1 MEKIQF
7 IDLAAQQKRIGADVI
22 SEKINA
28 VLAHGQY
35 IMGPEVKEFE
45 QKLSE
50 FGGTAHCLSCSN
62 GSDAIFL
69 ALLALGIGPGDA
81 VFVPSFTF
89 AATAEMVALAGATP
103 VFVDVLESS
112 FNMDPAHLTAAIEE
126 VREKGE
132 LTAKAVM
139 PVCLFGQI
147 ADYPALTKIAKAND
161 LAVIADAAQGFGA
174 SLDGQQAGH
183 WADLVT
189 TSFFPAKPLGGYGD
203 GGAVLTNNQQLM
215 DNLTSLRNHGQGTDR
230 YDNVRIGINGRL
242 DSIQA
247 AILTLKLEIFADEIT
262 ARGEI
267 AERYSQGLGDLVTT
281 PTLLANSIST
291 WAQYTIRHPKRDEIA
306 AYLRD
311 QNIPTAIYYARPIHR
326 QTAYEDYPIAGGE
339 LPVTEALS
347 QDVISLPMHPYLKT
361 ETQDKIITAV
371 RRAIDETA

>member
-7 IDLAAQQKRIGADVI
+7 IDLAAQQKRIGAEVI

-45 QKLSE
+45 QNLGD
-50 FGGTAHCLSCSN
+50 FGGTEHCLSCSN

-103 VFVDVLESS
+103 VFVDVLEDT
-112 FNMDPAHLTAAIEE
+112 FNMDPAHLKLAIEE
-126 VREKGE
+126 VKAKGE

-147 ADYPALTKIAKAND
+147 ADYPSLAGIAKAAD

-174 SLDGQQAGH
+174 ALNGKQAGH

-203 GGAVLTNNQQLM
+203 GGAVLTNNQELM
-215 DNLTSLRNHGQGTDR
+215 DNLVSLRNHGQGTDR
-230 YDNVRIGINGRL
+230 YDNVRVGINGRL

-247 AILTLKLEIFADEIT
+247 AILNLKLEIFADEIK

-267 AERYSQGLGDLVTT
+267 AARYNQGLGDLVTT
-281 PTLLANSIST
+281 PALIENSVST
-291 WAQYTIRHPKRDEIA
+291 WAQYTIRHPKRDEIT

-326 QTAYEDYPIAGGE
+326 QTAYESYPIAGGE

-347 QDVISLPMHPYLKT
+347 KDVFSLPMHPYLKT
-361 ETQDKIITAV
+361 ETQEKIITAI
-371 RRAIDETA
+371 RRAIEETA